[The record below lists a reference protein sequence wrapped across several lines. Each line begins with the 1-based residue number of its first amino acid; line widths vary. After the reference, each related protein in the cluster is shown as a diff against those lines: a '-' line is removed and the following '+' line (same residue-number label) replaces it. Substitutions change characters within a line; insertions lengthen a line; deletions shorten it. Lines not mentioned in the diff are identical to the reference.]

1 MAEKI
6 EITVGQLTHYLRQ
19 KLEGDTHLRNMRI
32 KGEISNLTIHNS
44 GHWYF
49 TLKDAESQVSC
60 VMFKHTRT
68 RNQMTYIPR
77 HGDQV
82 ILTASI
88 SVYVPRGSYQLQVE
102 MMQPA
107 GVGDLN
113 QQFLQLKQRL
123 QDEGLFALEHKQS
136 LPQFPEVI
144 GIITSMTGAVLR
156 DILQTLKRRWPAV
169 RVHVVPSKVQGED
182 APEALIQALDLMLRH
197 GKPDVI
203 IMGRGGGSMEDLW
216 AFNNEALA
224 RAVYNC
230 PIPIISAVGHETD
243 FTILDFVADMRA
255 ATPTAAAELAVP
267 NRMDYI
273 STLQVAE
280 RIIQRETL
288 QFTLMRRQMLDDYGY
303 RMHQNMRFK
312 MDQIRMQLRH
322 TEQLLKEMDMR
333 KIMERGFALVQ
344 KGNSVVTDA
353 QNLKNGDSVHII
365 FHKGAVTAR
374 IEAIQSEE

>member
-1 MAEKI
+1 MAETI
-6 EITVGQLTHYLRQ
+6 EITVGQLTHYIRQ
-19 KLEGDTHLRNMRI
+19 KLEGDMHLRNMRI
-32 KGEISNLTIHNS
+32 KGEISNLTIHTS

-68 RNQMTYIPR
+68 RNQMTYIPK

-82 ILTASI
+82 ILSAGI

-107 GVGDLN
+107 GAGDLN

-136 LPQFPEVI
+136 LPPFPEVI
-144 GIITSMTGAVLR
+144 GVITSMTGAVLR

-169 RVHVVPSKVQGED
+169 RVHIVPSKVQGED
-182 APEALIQALDLMLRH
+182 AAEALIQALELMVRH

-216 AFNNEALA
+216 AFNNETLA

-243 FTILDFVADMRA
+243 FTILDFVADIRA

-280 RIIQRETL
+280 RIIHRETL
-288 QFTLMRRQMLDDYGY
+288 QFTLMRRQMLDDYAQ
-303 RMHQNMRFK
+303 RMQQSIRYK
-312 MDQIRMQLRH
+312 MDQVRMQLRH
-322 TEQLLKEMDMR
+322 TEQLLQEMDMR

-344 KGNSVVTDA
+344 KGDSVVTDV
-353 QNLKNGDSVHII
+353 QNLHIGDSVDII

-374 IEAIQSEE
+374 IDDIQTK

>member
-1 MAEKI
+1 MGDKI

-19 KLEGDTHLRNMRI
+19 KLEGDMHLRNMRI
-32 KGEISNLTIHNS
+32 KGEISNLTIHTS

-107 GVGDLN
+107 GAGDLN

-136 LPQFPEVI
+136 LPPFPEVI
-144 GIITSMTGAVLR
+144 GVITSMTGAVLR

-169 RVHVVPSKVQGED
+169 RVHIVPSKVQGED
-182 APEALIQALDLMLRH
+182 AAEALIQALNLMLRH

-216 AFNNEALA
+216 AFNNEVLA

-280 RIIQRETL
+280 RIIHRETL
-288 QFTLMRRQMLDDYGY
+288 QFTLMRRQMLDDYAQ
-303 RMHQNMRFK
+303 RMQQSMRYK
-312 MDQIRMQLRH
+312 LDQVRMQLRH
-322 TEQLLKEMDMR
+322 TEQLLQEMDMR

-344 KGNSVVTDA
+344 KGDSVVTDA
-353 QNLKNGDSVHII
+353 QNLQSGDSVHII

-374 IEAIQSEE
+374 IDDIQSEV

>member
-1 MAEKI
+1 MGDKI

-19 KLEGDTHLRNMRI
+19 KLEGDMHLRNMRI
-32 KGEISNLTIHNS
+32 KGEISNLTIHTS

-49 TLKDAESQVSC
+49 TLKDTESQVSC

-107 GVGDLN
+107 GAGDLN

-136 LPQFPEVI
+136 LPPFPEVI
-144 GIITSMTGAVLR
+144 GVITSMTGAVLR

-169 RVHVVPSKVQGED
+169 RVHIVPSKVQGED
-182 APEALIQALDLMLRH
+182 AAEALIQALDLMLRH

-216 AFNNEALA
+216 AFNNEVLA

-280 RIIQRETL
+280 RIIHRETL
-288 QFTLMRRQMLDDYGY
+288 QFTLMRRQMLDDYAQ
-303 RMHQNMRFK
+303 RMQQSMRYK
-312 MDQIRMQLRH
+312 LDQVRMQLRH
-322 TEQLLKEMDMR
+322 TEQLLQEMDMR

-344 KGNSVVTDA
+344 KGDSVVTDA
-353 QNLKNGDSVHII
+353 QNLQSGDSVHII

-374 IEAIQSEE
+374 IDDIQSEV